1 MFTILAVV
9 FKSYLGLVSS
19 WSRVHEGTVRWTQE
33 NNMYEIYTERGHEEG
48 VGGILKDLEGGKGE
62 VEIM

>member
-1 MFTILAVV
+1 MRAQLD
-9 FKSYLGLVSS
+9 GL
-19 WSRVHEGTVRWTQE
+19 RRIICT
-33 NNMYEIYTERGHEEG
+33 EIYTERGHEEG